1 MPRSLLRKTPL
12 FGAMSDEQ
20 LDKILAQCEK
30 SHFEAGDVVLTEG
43 EEGRE
48 MYIVEQGQVEISKAI
63 SVQIPGRGKVSFE
76 KQLVV
81 LGEGT
86 YFGEVA
92 LLAKDNRSAT
102 VTARTPLDVWV
113 LDSASMQ
120 RLMDQDLDLSYK
132 LLSVMSRELC
142 KRLTAANEDIR
153 KLMTAFTIAI
163 NR

>member
-1 MPRSLLRKTPL
+1 MPKDLLRKTPL
-12 FGAMSDEQ
+12 FRAMTDEQ
-20 LDKILAQCEK
+20 LDKILAQCK
-30 SHFEAGDVVLTEG
+30 KRHFESGDVVLSEG
-43 EEGRE
+43 EEGDE
-48 MYIVEQGQVEISKAI
+48 MYIVHQGQVEISKAI
-63 SVQIPGRGKVSFE
+63 HVQIPGRGEVSFE

-102 VTARTPLDVWV
+102 VTARTPLDAWV
-113 LDSASMQ
+113 LDSESMQ
-120 RLMDQDLDLSYK
+120 QLMDQDLDLGYK

-142 KRLTAANEDIR
+142 KRLAAANEDIR